1 MNHKL
6 SPYVLSSEKRE
17 KMRDKRE
24 MTIKLSYENNY
35 FLIHVYVLLIPC
47 RLLVVILYCS
57 YFLFSISPKIDKKR
71 KDGTKGGRL

>member
-1 MNHKL
+1 MNLEL

-24 MTIKLSYENNY
+24 RTIKLSYENIY
-35 FLIHVYVLLIPC
+35 FLIHVYILLIPC
-47 RLLVVILYCS
+47 RLLVVILYYS
-57 YFLFSISPKIDKKR
+57 YFFFYISPKIDKKR